1 MAIPFNLPGE
11 QTEVEV
17 IITQLQYLLMKLQDA
32 IRRSGAT
39 NSSYPVFSISTRT
52 RVRTNSSNRARGREQ
67 SSVSSPE
74 TPSTSASPS
83 ANANLPELLNN
94 LAWLAVLTQEAVDNN
109 SQQTTAMAVPRPTRN
124 RTSSESS
131 CCQETKSDETTASN
145 SGSVQAWN
153 QETDN
158 EQSSED
164 GSDKSYSRQGIL
176 SRLIPGPVSAPLFT
190 AMICFVGWHIFR
202 AR

>member
-1 MAIPFNLPGE
+1 MAIPFNLPEE
-11 QTEVEV
+11 QNEVEV

-32 IRRSGAT
+32 IRRSRAT

-52 RVRTNSSNRARGREQ
+52 RVRTNSSNRARVREE
-67 SSVSSPE
+67 SSASSPA

-83 ANANLPELLNN
+83 ANLPELLNN
-94 LAWLAVLTQEAVDNN
+94 LAWLAVLTQEAVGNN
-109 SQQTTAMAVPRPTRN
+109 SQQTTAMAVPRPIRN

-145 SGSVQAWN
+145 SGSVPAWN

-164 GSDKSYSRQGIL
+164 ESDKSYSRQGIL
-176 SRLIPGPVSAPLFT
+176 SRLIPGPVSAPLWT